1 MADIV
6 EITFSIKKNDYPCQT
21 FVSHS
26 VSAQVDSV
34 SAFTCDV
41 TERYT
46 DHAMKLC
53 RSIARTMEKDK
64 ALHKSIGA
72 EPCCERFANEHS
84 TVSREALFCPFCAE
98 EITEERRAKYIPKKD
113 NMEDF

>member
-53 RSIARTMEKDK
+53 HSIARTMERDK
-64 ALHKSIGA
+64 ALHKSIGS
-72 EPCCERFANEHS
+72 EPCSNALRTS
-84 TVSREALFCPFCAE
+84 TVLFHVKQCSAPSVL
-98 EITEERRAKYIPKKD
+98 KKLQKSGG
-113 NMEDF
+113 